1 MGLTAGA
8 AVEHCGGMQGHEPRL
23 TPEEELVAITVGPL
37 ERLDGPVTLVESS
50 PEWPA
55 LFDREAARIR
65 QALGNRA
72 VLVEHVG
79 STAVPGLAAK
89 PIIDIALVVP
99 DSGDES
105 AYVPALEAVGYRMR
119 IRTPEWEEHRML
131 KGPDTDV
138 NLHVF
143 SPGSNEVQR
152 LVSFRDHLRADAA
165 DRGRYAA
172 EKHHLAERRW
182 AYMQHYADAKTRV
195 VEDILA
201 GGRRTRS
208 DRD

>member
-8 AVEHCGGMQGHEPRL
+8 TVEHCGGVQGHEPRL

-37 ERLDGPVTLVESS
+37 ERLDAPVTLVEPR

-65 QALGNRA
+65 QALGKRA
-72 VLVEHVG
+72 LVVEHVG
-79 STAVPGLAAK
+79 STSVPDLAAK
-89 PIIDIALVVP
+89 PIIDIALVVR

-105 AYVPALEAVGYRMR
+105 AYVPALAAVGYRLC
-119 IRTPEWEEHRML
+119 IRTPDWEEHRMF

-143 SPGSNEVQR
+143 SPGSREVER
-152 LVSFRDHLRADAA
+152 LLSFRDHLRADAA
-165 DRGRYAA
+165 DRERYAA
-172 EKHHLAERRW
+172 EKRHLAERRW

-195 VEDILA
+195 VEDIL
-201 GGRRTRS
+201 TRAHRPGP